1 MNPTPQIPVNAP
13 FNEAQRLW
21 LNGYI
26 AGIISQA
33 NSESNPSESS
43 KNKIKQRIPIV
54 FASQSGNS
62 QSLAEQFGDELE
74 KSGFETPVFGAEEYE
89 NFDLTKEEF
98 LLIISSTWGDGD
110 PPDNA
115 VDFWNHINSENHPRL
130 EKLQY
135 SVLGLG
141 DKNYLHFC
149 AMGEK
154 FDKRLEELGA
164 KRLTPRGECDVDY
177 EETAEDWFNG
187 VLKNLDTSIKKE
199 TTKANTDGYSKKNPF
214 PAKVILNK
222 NLNEQ
227 ESQKQTHHV
236 EFDLSGSNLS
246 YEAGDVL
253 GIYPTNDPELINE
266 LITNLNFDPD
276 ELVDDKKLKE
286 TLLNDYDIRNLT
298 KDFVLAWFDKS
309 SSEAL
314 GQIINNSSLEE
325 YVAGRE
331 IIDLVVDYPVSF
343 SEPKQFLSLL
353 RKLSPR
359 LYSISSSP
367 NANIDEVHITVAKVS
382 YESHGRSRNGV
393 CSAYL
398 ADRCNKNDTANVFL
412 QSSKHFKL
420 PQDSSIPIIMVG
432 PGTGIAPFRA
442 FLQEREF
449 LKPFGKNWLFFGNPH
464 EGTDFLYKQE
474 LMAFKNKGILSKLS
488 TAWSRDQE
496 NKIYVQD
503 VMAQEGKEIWNW
515 LNEGAYFYVCGD
527 AKYMAKDVDSCLHKI
542 IDEHGK
548 INSESYIK
556 EMKKEKRY
564 QRDVY

>member
-1 MNPTPQIPVNAP
+1 MPTTPQIPTNAP

-26 AGIISQA
+26 AGIISQSA
-33 NSESNPSESS
+33 TERSSQESE
-43 KNKIKQRIPIV
+43 KKKTKKRIPIV

-62 QSLAEQFGDELE
+62 QSLAEQFGNELE
-74 KSGFETPVFGAEEYE
+74 NTGFEAPVYGAEEFE
-89 NFDLTKEEF
+89 DFDLTNEEF
-98 LLIISSTWGDGD
+98 LLLISSTWGDGD

-115 VDFWNHINSENHPRL
+115 VDFWNHITSEDHPRL

-154 FDKRLEELGA
+154 FDSRLKELGA

-177 EETAEDWFNG
+177 EETAENWFNG
-187 VLKNLDTSIKKE
+187 VLKKLDTPIKKE
-199 TTKANTDGYSKKNPF
+199 TSKANTDGYSKKNPF

-253 GIYPTNDPELINE
+253 GIYPTNDPELIDE

-286 TLLNDYDIRNLT
+286 TLLHDYDIRNLT

-474 LMAFKNKGILSKLS
+474 LMAFKNKGILSKIS

>member
-1 MNPTPQIPVNAP
+1 MNPTPQIPLNAP

-26 AGIISQA
+26 AGIISQV

-43 KNKIKQRIPIV
+43 NNKIKQRIPIV

-62 QSLAEQFGDELE
+62 QSLAEQFGDQLE

-115 VDFWNHINSENHPRL
+115 VDFWNHINSKNHPRL

-154 FDKRLEELGA
+154 FDARLEELGA

-187 VLKNLDTSIKKE
+187 VLKKLDTSIKKE
-199 TTKANTDGYSKKNPF
+199 TAKAITDGYSKKNPF

-227 ESQKQTHHV
+227 ESSKQTHHV
-236 EFDLSGSNLS
+236 EFDLSGSHLN

-253 GIYPTNDPELINE
+253 GIYPTNDPELVDE
-266 LITNLNFDPD
+266 LTTNLNFNPD

-286 TLLNDYDIRNLT
+286 ILLNDYDIRNLT

-309 SSEAL
+309 NSEAL
-314 GQIINNSSLEE
+314 GQIIKNSSLED
-325 YVAGRE
+325 YITGRE
-331 IIDLVVDYPVSF
+331 IIDLVVDYPASF
-343 SEPKQFLSLL
+343 SEPKKFLSLL

-367 NANIDEVHITVAKVS
+367 NANKDKVHITVAKVF

-398 ADRCNKNDTANVFL
+398 ADRCNKNDIANVFL
-412 QSSKHFKL
+412 QSSNLVF
-420 PQDSSIPIIMVG
+420 
-432 PGTGIAPFRA
+432 
-442 FLQEREF
+442 
-449 LKPFGKNWLFFGNPH
+449 
-464 EGTDFLYKQE
+464 
-474 LMAFKNKGILSKLS
+474 
-488 TAWSRDQE
+488 
-496 NKIYVQD
+496 
-503 VMAQEGKEIWNW
+503 
-515 LNEGAYFYVCGD
+515 
-527 AKYMAKDVDSCLHKI
+527 
-542 IDEHGK
+542 
-548 INSESYIK
+548 
-556 EMKKEKRY
+556 
-564 QRDVY
+564 